1 MRVMLSLYM
10 MLMLANVIRAGE
22 PVRSGDG
29 WSIHGQRENTDW
41 ERLVA
46 KGNLLA
52 GRIVQPQP
60 LPNDHNTGSEL
71 KHLTDGVLAGAEGR
85 MWSDKRAMG
94 WAYMPYTRLRFDL
107 GEARPVGQ
115 IVLRMQ
121 VINQNNTL
129 PKSIKVSL
137 SDDRENYSPVRE
149 LAVEGTERERVWS
162 SVLAARE
169 PSALAAGDRRELSGT
184 ASSIPDASAFG
195 SRYAPLPFDPPGIY
209 AVVIDI
215 GYRARFVQLDFALH
229 GTLVMDEV
237 AIVPASGEVRAVPP
251 APKVETEYRD
261 YVFDR
266 RDQFRKLIAPGNLLA
281 GKTLKY
287 APAPTQYLTVDDDDP
302 KQLTDGK
309 FGERIEEA
317 IWFERGCVGWQGPPQ
332 AVIFADLESVQPIES
347 VVVRLLGGAAQNAL
361 EFPDEIRVLLSD
373 DGLSYYLAASR
384 HKRGL
389 DDLSADAWSLPEV
402 KNPWVHN
409 FVLPVKKQ
417 ARYVAIQILHKK
429 QFIVSDE
436 IAVVRG
442 ADSLP
447 QFTPQA
453 DTRVTLVTEGVAF
466 MPVWGNVLPVCQNMP
481 LKSRLQK
488 EDARTGT
495 EFDKPCKVL
504 LDVPDTLNFLT
515 ASSEP
520 TEVMHDGRRFKR
532 YVFNWIGEGTEFY
545 LQSTLPAGQTDVLYT
560 SGDSGTG
567 PQNERRIEWR
577 SLVIPAARVPKRLHV
592 SLSWAESTQ
601 LLKTWPGYLEAQ
613 KHLGFNA
620 VGTMPCY
627 WPLADVPKY
636 QAALQ
641 EIRKAGFQIVQI
653 ESPAGAID
661 GDRQQPETLS
671 IYANG
676 KKADVCPAYRGQ
688 FYQKE
693 HASFAQ
699 HAVWIQPDLI
709 FYDIEA
715 YAHGATNAALCER
728 CQQRFKAGG
737 FKDWDMYLAA
747 MGREIHVDMKRQIDA
762 ALKHEAPASGRAA
775 QREIIYGSYRT
786 EPITPLNDGLF
797 AFDNTYPDLLQM
809 AMPSLYVAGNPLA
822 VAESISANRGKMKT
836 NDIVP
841 WLSTGCYGEYDPVR
855 TRDMILEAFA
865 NGSRGITYYWYGHFD
880 AAHFQS
886 HAEAINIV
894 APIEDLFMD
903 GEPLTGLKCDNAKLK
918 LCGMGLDKGTSFQQA
933 ILVSNYAGVP
943 RGTRVTIHCSAA
955 PGTPIRDQHSDK
967 QIGLVKADG
976 SFEIMLDEFAAH
988 LYFVGH

>member
-1 MRVMLSLYM
+1 M
-10 MLMLANVIRAGE
+10 
-22 PVRSGDG
+22 
-29 WSIHGQRENTDW
+29 
-41 ERLVA
+41 
-46 KGNLLA
+46 
-52 GRIVQPQP
+52 
-60 LPNDHNTGSEL
+60 
-71 KHLTDGVLAGAEGR
+71 
-85 MWSDKRAMG
+85 
-94 WAYMPYTRLRFDL
+94 
-107 GEARPVGQ
+107 
-115 IVLRMQ
+115 RMQ
-121 VINQNNTL
+121 AINQTNTL
-129 PKSIKVSL
+129 PKAIKVSL
-137 SDDRENYSPVRE
+137 SDDGENYSPVRE
-149 LAVEGTERERVWS
+149 LTVAGTDAERVWS
-162 SVLAARE
+162 SMVADSPASE
-169 PSALAAGDRRELSGT
+169 TDGKSASGRRTPKFET
-184 ASSIPDASAFG
+184 
-195 SRYAPLPFDPPGIY
+195 LPFDPPGIY
-209 AVVIDI
+209 AVVMDV

-237 AIVPASGEVRAVPP
+237 AIVPAAGEVKPIPP

-261 YVFDR
+261 CVFDR
-266 RDQFRKLIAPGNLLA
+266 RDQFRKLIAPGNLLV

-309 FGERIEEA
+309 LGERIEEVV
-317 IWFERGCVGWQGPPQ
+317 WFERGCVGWQGPPQ
-332 AVIFADLESVQPIES
+332 AVIFADLERVQPIES

-373 DGLSYYLAASR
+373 DGQSYHLAAAR
-384 HKRGL
+384 HKRGF
-389 DDLSADAWSLPEV
+389 DDLSAEAWSLPEV
-402 KNPWVHN
+402 KIAWVHN

-436 IAVVRG
+436 IAIVRG

-447 QFTPQA
+447 RFTPQA

-466 MPVWGNVLPVCQNMP
+466 TPVWGNVLPVCQNLP

-488 EDARTGT
+488 EDARTGA

-504 LDVPDTLNFLT
+504 FDVPDTLKFT
-515 ASSEP
+515 AASSEP
-520 TEVMHDGRRFKR
+520 TDVMHEGRRFKR
-532 YVFNWIGEGTEFY
+532 YTFNWAGEGTEFY

-560 SGDSGTG
+560 SGDSGAG

-577 SLVIPAARVPKRLHV
+577 SLFIPPARVPKRLHV

-627 WPLADVPKY
+627 WVRADVPKY

-641 EIRKAGFQIVQI
+641 EIRKAGFQVVQI
-653 ESPAGAID
+653 ESPAGAVD
-661 GDRQQPETLS
+661 GDREQPETFS
-671 IYANG
+671 IYSHTKN
-676 KKADVCPAYRGQ
+676 ADICPAYRGQ

-699 HAVWIQPDLI
+699 AAVWIQPDLI

-715 YAHGATNAALCER
+715 YWRGATNAALCER
-728 CQQRFKAGG
+728 CRERFKAGQ
-737 FKDWDMYLAA
+737 FKDWDAYLAA
-747 MGREIHVDMKRQIDA
+747 MGREIHVDMKRRIDA
-762 ALKHEAPASGRAA
+762 ALRGIGFQPVAPQSRGKKDDRQDAYPAS
-775 QREIIYGSYRT
+775 IVYGSYRT
-786 EPITPLNDGLF
+786 EPIMPLNDGLF

-822 VAESISANRGKMKT
+822 VAESISANRAKMKT

-880 AAHFQS
+880 AAHFKS

-903 GEPLTGLKCDNAKLK
+903 GTPLTGLKCSHDKLK
-918 LCGMGLDKGTSFQQA
+918 VCGMGLGEGSTAQQA
-933 ILVSNYAGVP
+933 ILVSNYSGVP
-943 RGTRVTIHCSAA
+943 RGTRVTIHCAAA
-955 PGTPIRDQHSDK
+955 PGTPVRDQHSEK
-967 QIGLVKADG
+967 SIGTVKADG
-976 SFEIMLDEFAAH
+976 SFEIVLDEFAAH
-988 LYFVGH
+988 LYYVGTKDSTSSGSGLK